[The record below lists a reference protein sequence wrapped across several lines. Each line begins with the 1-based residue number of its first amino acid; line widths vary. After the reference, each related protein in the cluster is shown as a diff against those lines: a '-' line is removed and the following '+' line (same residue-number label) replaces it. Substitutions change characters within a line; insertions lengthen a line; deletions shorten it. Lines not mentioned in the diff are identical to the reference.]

1 MRARAGAGAV
11 RVAGEAGERDEAAH
25 AAVGALGPPVEAV
38 KCERGPA
45 PERRGLQERPERP
58 MKLPT
63 RTCSARPRPPRRR
76 APAASCSVTERC
88 GKAGG
93 KGKEKS
99 SEPKGKAATATHPLA
114 TGGEKNRGL
123 SSFLLEIFPFLVP
136 FQNNVYSRDSPCT
149 TRPQQGGTVH
159 GHTDKTELLL

>member
-1 MRARAGAGAV
+1 MRRKALRVLGYHELVARARGLH
-11 RVAGEAGERDEAAH
+11 VAERQQLLVVSPSAA
-25 AAVGALGPPVEAV
+25 A
-38 KCERGPA
+38 
-45 PERRGLQERPERP
+45 RR
-58 MKLPT
+58 
-63 RTCSARPRPPRRR
+63 
-76 APAASCSVTERC
+76 
-88 GKAGG
+88 GG
-93 KGKEKS
+93 KGKENS